1 MTTVPEAE
9 RSTGLDRDGGTEL
22 IFDGLTISNGLGW
35 SIDGS
40 TMYLVDS
47 CPPVIH
53 GFAFDAERGTIADGR
68 ILVTVAED
76 VGVPDGMTVDAD
88 GDLWVAIYGG
98 GRVQRYSSAGVL
110 LEELFVV
117 PAEQSTS
124 CAFAGAGLNRLY
136 VTTATE
142 GWSDERRR
150 AEPGAVLVYRFDTD
164 ARGRRRHFVGGH
176 VVGDGG
182 TVTIPARVAP
192 SPRDSSIH
200 HAGRPSSQGPRREH
214 SGSAH

>member
-98 GRVQRYSSAGVL
+98 GRVQRYSSAG
-110 LEELFVV
+110 
-117 PAEQSTS
+117 QRQ
-124 CAFAGAGLNRLY
+124 GAH
-136 VTTATE
+136 
-142 GWSDERRR
+142 RRR
-150 AEPGAVLVYRFDTD
+150 
-164 ARGRRRHFVGGH
+164 
-176 VVGDGG
+176 
-182 TVTIPARVAP
+182 
-192 SPRDSSIH
+192 SPCHASPSSIPPRF
-200 HAGRPSSQGPRREH
+200 AIRIASLRPTRNPSE
-214 SGSAH
+214 